1 MLPSFLACVGMCTF
15 SVFHGSFARPDLVR
29 VMKFF
34 SFFFVRSESGIFCGR
49 LSATLATELAALE
62 ISMKR
67 DIFILFFLVATP
79 LFAQQPPEIR
89 FHSVPNFLKLPPHL
103 HLGEATALACDS
115 KAHVFSFSP
124 RHTPAPP

>member
-1 MLPSFLACVGMCTF
+1 MLPPFLARVRMCPF
-15 SVFHGSFARPDLVR
+15 SVFHGSRARPDLVR
-29 VMKFF
+29 VVKFF

-62 ISMKR
+62 ISMKP

-89 FHSVPNFLKLPPHL
+89 FHSVPNFSKLPPDL
-103 HLGEATALACDS
+103 HLTNSTTL
-115 KAHVFSFSP
+115 P
-124 RHTPAPP
+124 LYLTAPPS